1 MMYADPSLW
10 LCSFKIV
17 RWEVPKNVPHLLV
30 PWTVCQR
37 TLLLGMLGGQDNDP
51 HSRGLHLYC
60 VPPPLYRGKLRFCR
74 PVVQFCLVSVD
85 LETNCWRQAVNA
97 LEYTAQYVHIGCN
110 NRYVVHICEKM
121 DIREFRKQ
129 GGMKGFV
136 HKYKQR
142 GGERT
147 PLLNASRKFILI
159 VLTLVRGSLIY

>member
-1 MMYADPSLW
+1 MGHVC
-10 LCSFKIV
+10 LCLGQYVCVHSC
-17 RWEVPKNVPHLLV
+17 LV
-30 PWTVCQR
+30 CLV
-37 TLLLGMLGGQDNDP
+37 GQIMTQILEG
-51 HSRGLHLYC
+51 RGLHLYC

-97 LEYTAQYVHIGCN
+97 LENAAQYVHIGCN
-110 NRYVVHICEKM
+110 NRYVIHICEKM
-121 DIREFRKQ
+121 DMRELRRQ

-147 PLLNASRKFILI
+147 PFLNASRKFVLI
-159 VLTLVRGSLIY
+159 VLILVRGSLIY